1 MSIFNFYN
9 FNVSFPFKGCH
20 SIPIIRLQI
29 LKDTIQL
36 IRYKFCT
43 CTVHIIIGGHVSL
56 SVSIVNKR
64 DGFNV
69 GKKNINDE
77 KIANFKS
84 LQNYLLYGT
93 CTL

>member
-1 MSIFNFYN
+1 M
-9 FNVSFPFKGCH
+9 
-20 SIPIIRLQI
+20 
-29 LKDTIQL
+29 
-36 IRYKFCT
+36 
-43 CTVHIIIGGHVSL
+43 SL

>member
-1 MSIFNFYN
+1 MSVFNFNN